1 MKALVMRGPGQFG
14 VEEVPKPVCGDREV
28 LVQVQAVAICGSDP
42 LLLAGGSLSDGLPG
56 SLPHIAGHEGA
67 GIIVLHLSILPPCDR
82 RPSGPLLP

>member
-42 LLLAGGSLSDGLPG
+42 VLLAGGILSDG
-56 SLPHIAGHEGA
+56 LPHIAGHEGA